1 MKTPGLRTVGKRPSR
16 DITFHAS
23 GKALADGA
31 RWNDEMHKLPT
42 GSQHCIP
49 RGVYRYAS
57 HEAAD
62 RHLADCLASSMAR
75 IAAGKRH
82 A

>member
-1 MKTPGLRTVGKRPSR
+1 MKTSRLRTVGKRISR

-23 GKALADGA
+23 GEALAEGA

-42 GSQHCIP
+42 GGQHCMP

-62 RHLADCLASSMAR
+62 RHLADCLASRMAM
-75 IAAGKRH
+75 IASGKHR